1 MINPMQI
8 ALIKKD
14 LRNITSNKR
23 LFSVMLIVPL
33 ALAVV
38 LPSMFILITIFV
50 PKSVSDFQSDFQSLL
65 DLLPQSAQ
73 TGDPGH
79 MVMNLVLNNIM
90 PVIFLMIPILTAS
103 VMASSSFVGEK
114 EKRTLETLLYCPLS
128 LKQIFNAKI
137 LASFI
142 MSMMVS
148 FISFI
153 TMILVVETAMQLTMG
168 SMILPDIGW
177 LIMMLLVSPAV
188 SLIAIILIVRGS
200 AKAQSMEESQQRGV
214 FLILPV
220 ILLAVGQFTGIML
233 VNSWL
238 LLGLGI
244 ICAVIALLA
253 MKSSFRKFNYE
264 TLFK

>member
-38 LPSMFILITIFV
+38 LPLMFILLTIFV
-50 PKSVSDFQSDFQSLL
+50 PEGMSDIQSLL

-79 MVMNLVLNNIM
+79 MVINLVLNNIM

-103 VMASSSFVGEK
+103 VMAASSFVGEK